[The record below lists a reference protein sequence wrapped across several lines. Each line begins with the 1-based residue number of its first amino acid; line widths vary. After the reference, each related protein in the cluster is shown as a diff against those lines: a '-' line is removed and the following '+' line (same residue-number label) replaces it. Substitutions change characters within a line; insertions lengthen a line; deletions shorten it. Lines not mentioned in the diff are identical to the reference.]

1 MSTTLWHSGSGWTA
15 VTERDEDLKLGFG
28 VVWTVFDE
36 NNVRVGGMVGNEED
50 ALNILRTR
58 NHGEPLRITV

>member
-1 MSTTLWHSGSGWTA
+1 MTTALFHGGTKWSA
-15 VTERDEDLKLGFG
+15 QTERDEDLELGFG

-36 NNVRVGGMVGNEED
+36 NNVRVGGFVGNEED
-50 ALNILRTR
+50 ALKVLRTR